1 MYKVHILDIDRR
13 LKLVSKK
20 KELVKVISPFAKD
33 YEGHEDRPKE
43 REEDEVTKVDDLT
56 RLLKVSAE
64 AIIYIQGD
72 PMSETH
78 LSHCMCNTNAP
89 ALGFVAALYHKVTFA
104 VRRCRDRITEN
115 SR

>member
-1 MYKVHILDIDRR
+1 M
-13 LKLVSKK
+13 
-20 KELVKVISPFAKD
+20 KD

-72 PMSETH
+72 LMR
-78 LSHCMCNTNAP
+78 L
-89 ALGFVAALYHKVTFA
+89 VAALYHKVTFA
-104 VRRCRDRITEN
+104 VRRYRDRITEN

>member
-1 MYKVHILDIDRR
+1 MRR
-13 LKLVSKK
+13 
-20 KELVKVISPFAKD
+20 
-33 YEGHEDRPKE
+33 GHEDRPKE

-72 PMSETH
+72 LMR
-78 LSHCMCNTNAP
+78 
-89 ALGFVAALYHKVTFA
+89 FVAALYHKVTFA